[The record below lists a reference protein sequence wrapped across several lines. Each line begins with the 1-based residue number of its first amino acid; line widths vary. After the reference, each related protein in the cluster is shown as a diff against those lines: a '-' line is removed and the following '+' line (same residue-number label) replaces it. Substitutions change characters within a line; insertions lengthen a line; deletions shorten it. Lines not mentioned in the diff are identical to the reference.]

1 MQLKVMQ
8 PDVSDLEPGES
19 RLLNKLKALYSTTD
33 YDAHLDVQPIISSL
47 IPDFILIDPYKGVC
61 IIEVKDWSISFIQK
75 VSKTTVTDVKG
86 QEYHNPVYR
95 ARQYFNILKDL
106 LHKDTYLLNEEKQLR
121 FRLYSKVIFSNMN
134 SSELQALKDVLCQPV
149 TDCISS
155 DQLSSLSIETVFGH
169 DSIYL
174 DKNTVS
180 TIRGLIFPEIQ
191 VKHIQTEIWQ
201 YNKIKSAENKIVATL
216 DYEQEKFARRIPEG
230 HYMVTGVPSSGK
242 TVILIARAIHLL
254 RENPNWK
261 VIILTYNKSLYKKIK
276 SQIESKREDLCYM
289 GVNYENLEISTF
301 NSLAER
307 IAEVGFAAKRD
318 EEFYITIPYIAFEKA
333 QPLYDAVLI
342 DEYQDF
348 SDIWFK
354 LCLKICNKHK
364 DKNGNLTENIFLAG
378 DRLQSIYNPKDHNW
392 KNLGIN
398 IVGRSK
404 LLKMSYRSGSSHID
418 LALNYLMLS
427 DELRKE
433 VEKFYEGRDGIC
445 QNFDSNST
453 VTFFT
458 GYYKQINNILLEL
471 LNNGYN
477 PEDIIVLG
485 PSNNGNNYL
494 YQNLDDSIKQIAEV
508 SKDIDKNKL
517 IITTYHSS
525 KGLEN
530 KVCILLNV
538 DKITNRK
545 LVYVGLTRASEKLYI
560 HSREPGNMFKELQS
574 CCMKVDN

>member
-1 MQLKVMQ
+1 MPLRVMQ
-8 PDVSDLEPGES
+8 PDISGLEPGETK
-19 RLLNKLKALYSTTD
+19 LLNKLRALYSTTD
-33 YDAHLDVQPIISSL
+33 YDAHLDVQPIIDSL

-61 IIEVKDWSISFIQK
+61 IIEVKDWSLSFLENITP
-75 VSKTTVTDVKG
+75 TTVTDING
-86 QEYHNPVYR
+86 QERYNPVYR
-95 ARQYFNILKDL
+95 ARQYFNALKDL
-106 LHKDTYLLNEEKQLR
+106 LHKEPYLLNEEKQLR
-121 FRLYSKVIFSNMN
+121 FRLYSKVVFSNMN
-134 SSELQALKDVLCQPV
+134 SSELEALKEVLCQPV

-155 DQLSSLSIETVFGH
+155 DQLASLSIETFFGH
-169 DSIYL
+169 DSIFL
-174 DKNTVS
+174 DKNTISVV
-180 TIRGLIFPEIQ
+180 RGKIFPEIQ
-191 VKHIQTEIWQ
+191 VKKIQTEIWQ
-201 YNKIKSAENKIVATL
+201 YNKIKSADNKIVATL

-230 HYMVTGVPSSGK
+230 HYMITGVPGSGK

-261 VIILTYNKSLYKKIK
+261 VLILTYNKSLNKRIK

-289 GVNYENLEISTF
+289 GINYENLEISTF

-307 IAEVGFAAKRD
+307 IAEVGFVPNRD
-318 EEFYITIPYIAFEKA
+318 KDFYDMIPYLAFDKA

-348 SDIWFK
+348 FDIWFK
-354 LCLKICNKHK
+354 LCLKICKKHT

-378 DRLQSIYNPKDHNW
+378 DRLQSIYNPKEHNW

-418 LALNYLMLS
+418 MALNYLMLS

-445 QNFDSNST
+445 QNFDSDNT
-453 VTFFT
+453 VTFFN
-458 GYYKQINNILLEL
+458 GYYKEINNTLLEL
-471 LNNGYN
+471 LNSGYN

-494 YQNLDDSIKQIAEV
+494 YQHLDESIKQIAEV

-530 KVCILLNV
+530 KVCILLNI
-538 DKITNRK
+538 DRLDNKK

-560 HSREPGNMFKELQS
+560 HSKEPGDVFEELRS
-574 CCMKVDN
+574 CYERR